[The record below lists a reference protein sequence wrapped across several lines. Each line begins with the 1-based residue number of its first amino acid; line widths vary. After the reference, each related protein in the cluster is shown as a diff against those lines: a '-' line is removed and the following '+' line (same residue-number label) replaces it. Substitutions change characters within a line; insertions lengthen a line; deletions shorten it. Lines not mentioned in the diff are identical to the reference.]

1 MKVKLLTLYAG
12 PDGVKNIGETADFD
26 TVKALDLVTNGYA
39 EYVEV
44 PVIESEPIEVV
55 KIDAEPVIETA
66 SFKPVENAMKHK
78 PQIKKKGGR

>member
-12 PDGVKNIGETADFD
+12 RDGVKNIGDTADFD
-26 TVKALDLVTNGYA
+26 TAKALDLVTNGYA

-55 KIDAEPVIETA
+55 KIDAETEIETA
-66 SFKPVENAMKHK
+66 SFKPVENAMKPR
-78 PQIKKKGGR
+78 PQIKKKGGK